1 MLPIIMSIADDGDRN
16 FVEEIYVTY
25 EKKLYLI
32 SMHYLNNHQD
42 AQDCVHDT
50 VVLLI
55 KHIDRFKDAKSS
67 GYLDKLV
74 TVVCRN
80 CAINMLKTKIRRAKH
95 EREFVRYNRENGEY
109 EEFEKIDDDSYVEK
123 IYISEQ
129 NCDILK
135 ELINKLDDKYRDVVL
150 LKALG
155 LNTKEIAEIMQIS
168 EVLVRKRYSRAKK
181 QLWEMGGKDLYVE

>member
-50 VVLLI
+50 VVLVI

-74 TVVCRN
+74 AVVCRN
-80 CAINMLKTKIRRAKH
+80 CAINMLNANIRRVKH
-95 EREFVRYNRENGEY
+95 EREFVRYNQENGEY
-109 EEFEKIDDDSYVEK
+109 EEFEKIDDNSYVEK

-135 ELINKLDDKYRDVVL
+135 GLINKLDDKYRDVVL

-155 LNTKEIAEIMQIS
+155 LSAKEIAEIMKIS
-168 EVLVRKRYSRAKK
+168 DVLVRKRYSRAKCL
-181 QLWEMGGKDLYVE
+181 LWKMGGKDLYVE